1 MTYINLNAS
10 VYLTNIFNY
19 IPNLFS
25 DIRVDID
32 ILLTLCLIINTLLA
46 FSIVFLEYQT
56 THSSWAWILV
66 LFLIP
71 YLGFVLYLMFG
82 RPIYREKIFP
92 LSKLEKIEYQ
102 QSLLK
107 RKTPYEILKE
117 EHTIYKYRN
126 LIELNYETDQAF
138 LSKNNKI
145 KNNKKGKEKFKLL
158 FVDINN
164 AKQ

>member
-71 YLGFVLYLMFG
+71 YLGSLPYVWKTYL
-82 RPIYREKIFP
+82 
-92 LSKLEKIEYQ
+92 
-102 QSLLK
+102 
-107 RKTPYEILKE
+107 
-117 EHTIYKYRN
+117 
-126 LIELNYETDQAF
+126 
-138 LSKNNKI
+138 
-145 KNNKKGKEKFKLL
+145 
-158 FVDINN
+158 
-164 AKQ
+164 

>member
-1 MTYINLNAS
+1 MSYINLNTN
-10 VYLTNIFNY
+10 VYLSNIFNH

-32 ILLTLCLIINTLLA
+32 ILLTICLIINTLLA

-82 RPIYREKIFP
+82 RSIYREKIFP
-92 LSKLEKIEYQ
+92 LSKKEKIEYQ

-107 RKTPYEILKE
+107 RKTPYEISKE
-117 EHTIYKYRN
+117 EHTIYKY
-126 LIELNYETDQAF
+126 IF
-138 LSKNNKI
+138 LHVISCANNHT
-145 KNNKKGKEKFKLL
+145 
-158 FVDINN
+158 
-164 AKQ
+164 

>member
-56 THSSWAWILV
+56 KK
-66 LFLIP
+66 IP
-71 YLGFVLYLMFG
+71 YQLGNHSN
-82 RPIYREKIFP
+82 R
-92 LSKLEKIEYQ
+92 
-102 QSLLK
+102 
-107 RKTPYEILKE
+107 
-117 EHTIYKYRN
+117 
-126 LIELNYETDQAF
+126 
-138 LSKNNKI
+138 
-145 KNNKKGKEKFKLL
+145 
-158 FVDINN
+158 
-164 AKQ
+164 

>member
-1 MTYINLNAS
+1 MTYTNLNAS

-82 RPIYREKIFP
+82 RPIYREKIINKAY
-92 LSKLEKIEYQ
+92 LNVR
-102 QSLLK
+102 LLMK
-107 RKTPYEILKE
+107 
-117 EHTIYKYRN
+117 
-126 LIELNYETDQAF
+126 
-138 LSKNNKI
+138 
-145 KNNKKGKEKFKLL
+145 
-158 FVDINN
+158 
-164 AKQ
+164 

>member
-92 LSKLEKIEYQ
+92 LSKIVTNSKKCSGFQNLFANLKNVYVFKICEKNSQEFLE
-102 QSLLK
+102 
-107 RKTPYEILKE
+107 
-117 EHTIYKYRN
+117 
-126 LIELNYETDQAF
+126 
-138 LSKNNKI
+138 
-145 KNNKKGKEKFKLL
+145 
-158 FVDINN
+158 
-164 AKQ
+164 